1 MTNGLAM
8 LFVSEALRDLCP
20 NLSFRAVRR
29 SSDKPT
35 EMMIALGS
43 NLRGQKQFSLE
54 VDSVTE
60 FAEKFGMRPADA
72 EWCFSNW
79 AMSQYPDYVSERE
92 ESSDEEST
100 DDELTEESTDEPLTD
115 HEEGLANMISIACLG
130 EGEGRAPE
138 GCEQN

>member
-1 MTNGLAM
+1 
-8 LFVSEALRDLCP
+8 
-20 NLSFRAVRR
+20 
-29 SSDKPT
+29 
-35 EMMIALGS
+35 MIALGS

-60 FAEKFGMRPADA
+60 FAEKFGMWPADA

-115 HEEGLANMISIACLG
+115 HEEGLANMTSIACLG